1 MRVADAIL
9 ECRGQIELTR
19 WREAA
24 RDARKEGTA
33 TRVEYA
39 KLELDLNAGAVESRL
54 TVAARAYTEVMS
66 LSASEFYEAGMNL
79 PPSVRKDVALRLL
92 ESLEVSD
99 DDSVEEAWTA
109 EIGSRIDGIL
119 SGKVQTIP
127 HAEVKA
133 RMAERR
139 AARHAARQQT

>member
-1 MRVADAIL
+1 
-9 ECRGQIELTR
+9 
-19 WREAA
+19 
-24 RDARKEGTA
+24 
-33 TRVEYA
+33 
-39 KLELDLNAGAVESRL
+39 
-54 TVAARAYTEVMS
+54 MS

-99 DDSVEEAWTA
+99 DDSVDEAWTA
-109 EIGSRIDGIL
+109 EIGSRIDDIL
-119 SGKVQTIP
+119 SGKVQAIP

-139 AARHAARQQT
+139 VARRAARQQT